1 MGSVTAVFLGDRT
14 VGVVAGRLA
23 AKGVELTQAATVALP
38 EDYAGRDADGQAAA
52 IRTALDEVGGGVRS
66 CVLVLPRP
74 LAILRT
80 FTLPAGSPEELQNM
94 IRFQLEK
101 DLPLPL
107 DQVRYTYATSLEDGK
122 IRVTAVAVPIEALD
136 RRMALLEKAGV
147 RITGAVVSSFGLIR
161 LVPQSLL
168 EGGSMLLNIA
178 DGSAEILIAE
188 AGRLQLS
195 RNSPMRELD
204 SDALAAEIDRAM
216 LSNTTREVGS
226 EVKRILVAGEGAAAD
241 RVVAEIQRRIP
252 AASVKIAVPN
262 GTVTRR
268 PDVHIT
274 TESAA
279 AAGVLLG
286 LLQPGPALPDLLR
299 PPIVRRAM
307 KFRRAHKV
315 GAAAGI
321 LLAGLIIWSQ
331 VVLSG
336 RRSEL
341 ASLQAELAKVKPKA
355 DSVDRMRNEIKSLQ
369 QWQDRRFAWID
380 LFDQLQRRLPGAK
393 IHLASLTVD
402 ESGVL
407 VLKGK
412 AKDKSDVIE
421 FTTELQ
427 RVTAFAEVL
436 SDGMR
441 PNSDVKSEYT
451 QDFSLRI
458 TLADLAP
465 PKKDKKPVKPAA
477 TTGKK

>member
-23 AKGVELTQAATVALP
+23 AKGVELTQAASVPLP
-38 EDYAGRDADGQAAA
+38 EDFAGRDLEGQGAA
-52 IRTALDEVGGGVRS
+52 IREALHAAGGGVRS

-74 LAILRT
+74 LVILRT
-80 FTLPAGSPEELQNM
+80 FTLPPGSPEELQNM

-122 IRVTAVAVPIEALD
+122 IRVTAVAVPTEALEK
-136 RRMALLEKAGV
+136 RMAQLEKAGV
-147 RITGAVVSSFGLIR
+147 RVTGAVVSSFGLIR

-168 EGGSMLLNIA
+168 EGGSLLLNIA

-195 RNSPMRELD
+195 RNTPMRELD

-226 EVKRILVAGEGAAAD
+226 EVKRILVAGEGEAAE
-241 RVVAEIQRRIP
+241 RVVMEIQRRIP
-252 AASVKIAVPN
+252 AASVKVAVPN

-268 PDVHIT
+268 PDVRIT

-299 PPIVRRAM
+299 PPVVRRAM
-307 KFRRAHKV
+307 KFRRAHKI
-315 GAAAGI
+315 GAGAGI
-321 LLAGLIIWSQ
+321 LLAALITWSQ
-331 VVLSG
+331 IALAG

-341 ASLQAELAKVKPKA
+341 AALQAELGKVKPKGDA
-355 DSVDRMRNEIKSLQ
+355 VDRMRNEIRVLQ
-369 QWQDRRFAWID
+369 QWQDRRFSWID
-380 LFDQLQRRLPGAK
+380 LFDQLQQRLPAAK
-393 IHLASLTVD
+393 IHLANLTVD
-402 ESGVL
+402 ESGVASL
-407 VLKGK
+407 TGK
-412 AKDKSDVIE
+412 AKDKSDVIAV
-421 FTTELQ
+421 TTELQ
-427 RVTAFAEVL
+427 KVPAFLKIESA
-436 SDGMR
+436 GINN
-441 PNSDVKSEYT
+441 NSDKSEYN
-451 QDFSLRI
+451 QDFKLRI
-458 TLADLAP
+458 TLVDLAP
-465 PKKDKKPVKPAA
+465 AKVEKKPAKPVPN
-477 TTGKK
+477 GKK

>member
-14 VGVVAGRLA
+14 LGVVAGRLA
-23 AKGVELTQAATVALP
+23 AKGVELTHAASVPLP
-38 EDYAGRDADGQAAA
+38 EDFAARDLDGQAGA
-52 IRTALDEVGGGVRS
+52 IREALNEAGGGVRS

-80 FTLPAGSPEELQNM
+80 FTLPPGSPEELQSM

-107 DQVRYTYATSLEDGK
+107 DQVRYTYATALEDGK
-122 IRVTAVAVPIEALD
+122 VRVTAVAVPIEALD
-136 RRMALLEKAGV
+136 KRLAALEKAGLRV
-147 RITGAVVSSFGLIR
+147 TGAVVSSFGLIR
-161 LVPQSLL
+161 LVPPGLL
-168 EGGSMLLNIA
+168 DGGSLLLNIA

-226 EVKRILVAGEGAAAD
+226 EVRRILVAGEGEAAE
-241 RVVAEIQRRIP
+241 RVVTEIQRRIP
-252 AASVKIAVPN
+252 AASVKVAVPN

-268 PDVHIT
+268 PDIRIT

-299 PPIVRRAM
+299 PPVVRRAM
-307 KFRRAHKV
+307 RFRRAHKI
-315 GAAAGI
+315 GAGAGI
-321 LLAGLIIWSQ
+321 LLAALVTWSQ
-331 VVLSG
+331 IALAG

-341 ASLQAELAKVKPKA
+341 AGLQAQLATVKPKGDA
-355 DSVDRMRNEIKSLQ
+355 VDRMRNEIRTLQ
-369 QWQDRRFAWID
+369 QWQDRRFSWID
-380 LFDQLQRRLPGAK
+380 LFDQLQQRLPGAK
-393 IHLASLTVD
+393 IHLATMTID
-402 ESGVL
+402 EAGVL
-407 VLKGK
+407 ALKGK

-427 RVTAFAEVL
+427 KVTAFAEVA
-436 SDGMR
+436 SDGIR
-441 PNSDVKSEYT
+441 PNSDAKSEYT

-465 PKKDKKPVKPAA
+465 PKKDKKPAKPASN
-477 TTGKK
+477 GKK